1 VKNVKPITIL
11 ELAQLAKRAG
21 EIFESQKIRYQL
33 TGGVVASYYGEQ
45 RSTQDVDIVIDM
57 QGIEPKSRDMLFRV
71 LSQSFMVS
79 RTAFDEAFA
88 NKSMFQILDLET
100 MLRADIYVG
109 GILPGRFERTTIS
122 EIAPG
127 YFLPTVCVE
136 DAILSKLV
144 WINMGSGRS
153 KQDVVRILQNK
164 PEMDT
169 QYLETTAE
177 ELGVKHILDELK
189 TLAESN
195 DPNII
200 F

>member
-1 VKNVKPITIL
+1 
-11 ELAQLAKRAG
+11 
-21 EIFESQKIRYQL
+21 
-33 TGGVVASYYGEQ
+33 
-45 RSTQDVDIVIDM
+45 M
-57 QGIEPKSRDMLFRV
+57 
-71 LSQSFMVS
+71 
-79 RTAFDEAFA
+79 
-88 NKSMFQILDLET
+88 
-100 MLRADIYVG
+100 
-109 GILPGRFERTTIS
+109 
-122 EIAPG
+122 
-127 YFLPTVCVE
+127 PTVCVE